1 MKSEIENE
9 IIALKNQILKRE
21 DRIFK
26 IKAAKLIQRTLGTLL
41 PSNQVEATQ
50 TRK

>member
-21 DRIFK
+21 DRMFK
-26 IKAAKLIQRTLGTLL
+26 IRAAKLIQKTFSTLL
-41 PSNQVEATQ
+41 PNNQVEATQ
-50 TRK
+50 ARK